1 MKMTAREY
9 ARRVRRIGPHSP
21 LGLDCL
27 WAFGVGGGICLLGE
41 VLRQSYLAMGVEADL
56 AGTLTS
62 CSLIVLSAVL
72 TTLGWY
78 QKLAAK
84 AGAGSLVPITGFANA
99 VVSAA
104 IEFRGQDVHHCRAGD
119 RVRHAGGGGVRRGAV
134 GAGHGGCAC
143 AVINTGK
150 CAIRLQHDVII
161 QHFMERFSSI
171 FHEGEILPMTVR
183 CGDTLL
189 FQTLPVIAAGAA
201 VGGKKESEGPLA
213 AEFDE
218 LSADNRFGQSS
229 WEAAE
234 KYLQLRAARL
244 CLQKAALPQEKV
256 QLALAG
262 DLQAQCTASSYAMRE
277 LGVPFAG
284 LFGACSTMAEG
295 LALGAALCE
304 GGAARNL
311 LAMASSH
318 FCAAERQFRTPL
330 SYGAVRTP
338 TAQWTATA
346 AGCCLLQPQGE
357 GVGIAAATF
366 GRVQDYQV
374 KDINNMGA
382 AMAPAAASTLLHYF
396 KDTGT
401 EPQEFD
407 CIYTG
412 DLGQVG
418 SQLLRELLAAEGLLI
433 KNHVDCGC
441 ILFDANEQSVKSG
454 GSGPGC
460 CAAVLC
466 GHILPR
472 LRRGSQKRVLFT
484 ATGALMSQTTFLQ
497 KETIPAVAHLV
508 ELRAPEKEK

>member
-1 MKMTAREY
+1 MPM
-9 ARRVRRIGPHSP
+9 
-21 LGLDCL
+21 
-27 WAFGVGGGICLLGE
+27 
-41 VLRQSYLAMGVEADL
+41 
-56 AGTLTS
+56 
-62 CSLIVLSAVL
+62 
-72 TTLGWY
+72 
-78 QKLAAK
+78 
-84 AGAGSLVPITGFANA
+84 
-99 VVSAA
+99 
-104 IEFRGQDVHHCRAGD
+104 
-119 RVRHAGGGGVRRGAV
+119 
-134 GAGHGGCAC
+134 
-143 AVINTGK
+143 
-150 CAIRLQHDVII
+150 
-161 QHFMERFSSI
+161 SI
-171 FHEGEILPMTVR
+171 R

-189 FQTLPVIAAGAA
+189 FQTPPVIAAGAA
-201 VGGKKESEGPLA
+201 VGGKKEGEGPLA

-234 KYLQLRAARL
+234 TYLQLRAARL

-304 GGAARNL
+304 SGAARAL

-346 AGCCLLQPQGE
+346 AGCCLLQPQGA
-357 GVGIAAATF
+357 GVGIAAAAF

-396 KDTGT
+396 KDTNT

-412 DLGQVG
+412 DLGQTG
-418 SQLLRELLAAEGLLI
+418 SQLLRELLAAEGLLVR
-433 KNHVDCGC
+433 NHVDCGC
-441 ILFDANEQSVKSG
+441 ILFDPNEQRVKSG

-472 LRRGSQKRVLFT
+472 LRRGSQKRVLFV

-497 KETIPAVAHLV
+497 KESIPAVAHLV
-508 ELRAPEKEK
+508 ELRAPQKGDTDMNYFWAFCVGGAICAAGQLLIDLTGLTPARILTGYVAAGVVLSAIGWYAPLAEFAGCGATVPLLGFGHLLAKGVRTALAEEGAVGILTGGLTAAAAGITTSLVCGVVCSWAGKSHDQN